1 MVKLGGEKSKSTH
14 LIHSHHQTYKLLLK
28 EENKKMAEMVA
39 SRENYF

>member
-1 MVKLGGEKSKSTH
+1 MVKLGGEKCKSTH
-14 LIHSHHQTYKLLLK
+14 LIHSNHQKYKLLLK

>member
-14 LIHSHHQTYKLLLK
+14 LIHSNHQKYKLLLK